1 MDFSSVK
8 RMDMS
13 LGKVKEQAALSANSY
28 KEHYVGE
35 KVTING
41 NSYVVEKFTNSKDS
55 GFSATLYRKE
65 NTNEYTIA
73 YRGTE
78 FKEDFY
84 NDLVKADLLS
94 GIINKNTQNPDREK
108 FTKEAINQISKNF
121 R

>member
-8 RMDMS
+8 RIDMS

-28 KEHYVGE
+28 KEHRVGE
-35 KVTING
+35 KVRING
-41 NSYVVEKFTNSKDS
+41 HSYVVEKFVNSKDS

-78 FKEDFY
+78 LSDIGDIKT
-84 NDLVKADLLS
+84 DLRG
-94 GIINKNTQNPDREK
+94 GITNKNSQNPDREK

-121 R
+121 